1 MKFKKMRAKK
11 MKSSHL
17 KRILLII
24 LFTQSVSLFAQDD
37 SLKNLTFSAYAE
49 LYYSYDF
56 AKPANHEKPDFI
68 YNHKRH
74 NEINANL
81 ALFKTNYSDK
91 NIRANLGL
99 MIGNYSR
106 YNLSSEPD
114 WARNLYEANFGV
126 KLSRGK
132 NLWLDVGILPSHIG
146 FESAISADCW
156 TLTRSILAENSPY
169 YETGIKLS
177 YSTKEGNLNLAFLV
191 LNGWQRIQ
199 KLNLVQKPSF
209 GIQVN
214 YKASEKLLLNYSNF
228 TGTDIQINYS
238 AIRTFHNLYMQ
249 FEPVKKLGIIAGFD
263 LGNDKYTSNDYGIW
277 YSPVLIM
284 RYSASEQIKLAI
296 RGEYYN
302 DKNRIIIATNSQYGL
317 RVSGISGNIDYQIS
331 KNLQFRIEGKAFYT
345 GDKEFINNSSKNY
358 SITSNLTVK
367 F

>member
-1 MKFKKMRAKK
+1 MK
-11 MKSSHL
+11 MKPGQM
-17 KRILLII
+17 KIILLIVFI
-24 LFTQSVSLFAQDD
+24 LQSASIFAQND

-56 AKPANHEKPDFI
+56 AKPANHEKPNFI

-81 ALFKTNYSDK
+81 ILFKTNYSAT

-99 MIGNYSR
+99 MAGNYSR
-106 YNLSSEPD
+106 YNLSAEPA
-114 WARNLYEANFGV
+114 WARHLYEANIGV
-126 KLSRGK
+126 KLSK
-132 NLWLDVGILPSHIG
+132 ENNLWLDAGILPSHIG

-177 YSTKEGNLNLAFLV
+177 YSTKKGNLNLAFLV
-191 LNGWQRIQ
+191 LNGWQRVK

-214 YKASEKLLLNYSNF
+214 YKPSEKLLLNYSNF
-228 TGTDIQINYS
+228 TGTDIQNNYS

-249 FEPVKKLGIIAGFD
+249 FDMSKKLGMIAGFD
-263 LGNDKYTSNDYGIW
+263 IGNDKYNSSDYGIW

-284 RYSASEQIKLAI
+284 RYSASKQIKLAI

-302 DKNRIIIATNSQYGL
+302 DKNRIIIATNTLYGL
-317 RVSGISGNIDYQIS
+317 RVSGISGNFDYQIS
-331 KNLQFRIEGKAFYT
+331 KKLQFRIEGKVYHA
-345 GDKEFINNSSKNY
+345 GEREFSNNSSKNY
-358 SITSNLTVK
+358 SLTSNIVLK